1 MWRGAALTALAASL
15 EIGAN
20 HPQITYYFLVAMAAF
35 WISEGIVSFR
45 KKQPAAT
52 SFARRTAVL
61 LGAGLLAV
69 GSNFSPLW
77 YTMKHSKQTIRGGSE
92 LAAGE
97 ETSQEGLALDYATA
111 WSYGRAESWNLLIPD
126 FMGGDS
132 GRASPA
138 TAKWPKPSTTTDC
151 GAPRS
156 SCPPTGARSPIRPVR
171 PI

>member
-1 MWRGAALTALAASL
+1 M
-15 EIGAN
+15 
-20 HPQITYYFLVAMAAF
+20 
-35 WISEGIVSFR
+35 ISEGIVAFR
-45 KKQPAAT
+45 KKHLP

-61 LGAGLLAV
+61 LGAGILAV
-69 GSNFSPLW
+69 GSNFAPLW
-77 YTMKHSKQTIRGGSE
+77 YTMHHSKQTIRGGSE

-138 TAKWPKPSTTTDC
+138 TAKWPKPLNHTVWKVLRNSY
-151 GAPRS
+151 R
-156 SCPPTGARSPIRPVR
+156 PTGASSPTLPDRPT
-171 PI
+171 